1 MSAPRSVFLSVAAT
15 WALLGAA
22 CGPATS
28 PPAATSAPPPTAA
41 ATKPTTAPAPQATTV
56 PAAQPTSEPAA
67 AAAAPVSPA
76 LAQLIAAAKQEGKVN
91 WVGPSN
97 LGDPAA
103 QQIVAAM
110 NARYGTNI
118 QVTYTSSGDFSATV
132 PQILTEYA
140 TGGKPSWDAVSFND
154 TYLMQLA
161 GDGDLIKQPY
171 RELFGLPEA
180 ATRLESTAVLY
191 SGQLVLP
198 TYNPKL
204 VTGADIPKSWDDM
217 TNPRWQ
223 GRIGIHTAIHHLVR
237 LSQAWGDDRTTEFAR
252 KLAALNPKLGRI
264 NETFQ
269 SMILGETLVSL
280 TQTSSQM
287 DDALKKGQP
296 VAWAIDVRPAISP
309 GYMCGA
315 LKNSEHPNAA
325 SLLCGFLFDQTA
337 RNIWGDAV
345 GKEDP
350 FDPSTP
356 LGKIYVEGPDKVL
369 ILRDDF
375 PLDEL
380 ERLQKKYAQII
391 GFTQF

>member
-1 MSAPRSVFLSVAAT
+1 MSAPRPLALSIAAT
-15 WALLGAA
+15 WALLATA
-22 CGPATS
+22 CAPAT
-28 PPAATSAPPPTAA
+28 APPP
-41 ATKPTTAPAPQATTV
+41 PAPTSA
-56 PAAQPTSEPAA
+56 PAAQPTSPPAA
-67 AAAAPVSPA
+67 KPTTAAPTAAPAAQAAPTALAAQASPA
-76 LAQLIAAAKQEGKVN
+76 LAQLVAAANQEGKLN

-97 LGDPAA
+97 LGDPPA

-110 NARYGTNI
+110 NARFGTAI
-118 QVTYTSSGDFSATV
+118 QLTYTSSGDFSATV

-140 TGGKPSWDAVSFND
+140 TGGKPSWDAVTFND

-171 RELFGLPEA
+171 KELFGAPDA
-180 ATRLESTAVLY
+180 AVRLESSAVLF

-198 TYNPKL
+198 AYNPKL
-204 VTGADIPKSWDDM
+204 VTGADVPKSWDDL
-217 TNPRWQ
+217 TNPRFQ

-237 LSQAWGDDRTTEFAR
+237 LSQAWGDDKTTEYAR
-252 KLAALNPKLGRI
+252 KLAALKPKLGRI

-269 SMILGETLVSL
+269 SLILGETLASF

-296 VAWAIDVRPAISP
+296 VAWAMDVRPAIAP
-309 GYMCGA
+309 GYLCGA

-325 SLLCGFLFDQTA
+325 SLLCGFLFEQSA
-337 RNIWGDAV
+337 RNIWGEAV
-345 GKEDP
+345 GKQDA

-356 LGKIYVEGPDKVL
+356 LGKIYAEGPDKVL

-375 PLDEL
+375 SLEELD
-380 ERLQKKYAQII
+380 RLQKKYAQII